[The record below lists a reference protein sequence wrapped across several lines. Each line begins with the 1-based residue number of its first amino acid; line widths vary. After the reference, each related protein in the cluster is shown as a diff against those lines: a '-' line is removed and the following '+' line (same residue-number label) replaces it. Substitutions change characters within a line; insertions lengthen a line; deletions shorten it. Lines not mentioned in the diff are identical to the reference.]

1 MLKIF
6 CNNLTALI
14 LLKTAMI
21 KNIKFAIK
29 SLVTVTVSNG
39 NGNGNGQ

>member
-1 MLKIF
+1 M
-6 CNNLTALI
+6 I

-21 KNIKFAIK
+21 KNKKFAIK

-39 NGNGNGQ
+39 NGE